1 MRNELLQAVWGGVLS
16 GSVYGLMAIGL
27 TLIWGA
33 VRLLNLAHGAL
44 YVVGAYAAWTVI
56 NHAGMPLAV
65 AIPTAVLAAA
75 LFGLVMHVLCI
86 RPMLGHEGWDSAS
99 IIATVGIAIA
109 LQAAA
114 LLVFGP
120 RVKRIPHVVDG
131 SFLIG
136 SVRIGYQGLVV
147 VGVAAAALALLYFY
161 LRSSRQGMA
170 IRAVSQ
176 QMDAAAL
183 MGIPVQRTY
192 AVVMMISA
200 GLAGLAGVMLS
211 SIFFLSPTSGFTPM
225 IIALLVTIFGG
236 LGSVK
241 GTIVAAYLI
250 GLFEASVQVF
260 MGPRLAL
267 PGLFL
272 FMIVVLIL
280 KPNGLYGVPEAQ
292 RL

>member
-1 MRNELLQAVWGGVLS
+1 MSELLQAIWGGMLS

-44 YVVGAYAAWTVI
+44 YVVGAYAAWTII
-56 NHAGMPLAV
+56 NVAGLPLLV
-65 AIPTAVLAAA
+65 AIPSAVFAAA
-75 LFGLVMHVLCI
+75 IVGFAMHVFAI
-86 RPMLGHEGWDSAS
+86 RPMLGRPGWDSAS
-99 IIATVGIAIA
+99 IIATVGVGIA
-109 LQAAA
+109 LQAVA
-114 LLVFGP
+114 LLLFGP
-120 RVKRIPHVVDG
+120 QVKRIPALVG
-131 SFLIG
+131 G
-136 SVRIGYQGLVV
+136 SVVVSEVRISFQGMIV
-147 VGVAAAALALLYFY
+147 VGVAVVSLLALYFY
-161 LRSSRQGMA
+161 LRTSRQGMA

-176 QMDAAAL
+176 NMDAAAL
-183 MGIPVQRTY
+183 MGVPVERTY
-192 AVVMMISA
+192 ALVIVLSA

-241 GTIVAAYLI
+241 GTIVAAYVI
-250 GLFEASVQVF
+250 GIFQASIQVF
-260 MGPRLAL
+260 VGPSYAL

-272 FMIVVLIL
+272 FMIAVLII
-280 KPNGLYGVPEAQ
+280 KPRGLYGVVEAQ

>member
-1 MRNELLQAVWGGVLS
+1 VTEALQALWGGILS

-33 VRLLNLAHGAL
+33 VRLLNLAHGSL
-44 YVVGAYAAWTVI
+44 YVAGAYAAWTVL
-56 NHAGMPLAV
+56 NVAGLPLVV
-65 AIPTAVLAAA
+65 AIPAAVLAAA
-75 LFGLVMHVLCI
+75 ALGYVLHALVV
-86 RPMLGHEGWDSAS
+86 RPMLGRPGWDSAS
-99 IIATVGIAIA
+99 IIATVGVAIA

-114 LLVFGP
+114 LLLFGP
-120 RVKRIPHVVDG
+120 RVKQIPPVWSGSVVVA
-131 SFLIG
+131 G
-136 SVRIGYQGLVV
+136 SVRISYQGLVL
-147 VGVAAAALALLYFY
+147 VAVSAVALAALYLY

-183 MGIPVQRTY
+183 MGVSVDRTY
-192 AVVMMISA
+192 AIVMMLSA
-200 GLAGLAGVMLS
+200 GLAGLAGVLLS

-225 IIALLVTIFGG
+225 IVALLVTIFGG

-250 GLFEASVQVF
+250 GLFESSVQVYL
-260 MGPRLAL
+260 GPRFAL

-272 FMIVVLIL
+272 FMIAVLIVR
-280 KPNGLYGVPEAQ
+280 PNGLFGVAEAQ

>member
-1 MRNELLQAVWGGVLS
+1 VTELLQALWGGVLS

-44 YVVGAYAAWTVI
+44 YVVGAYAAWTVL
-56 NHAGMPLAV
+56 NTAGLPLLV
-65 AIPTAVLAAA
+65 AIPVAVIAAA
-75 LFGLVMHVLCI
+75 VFGYVMHALFI
-86 RPMLGHEGWDSAS
+86 RPMIGRQGWDSAS

-120 RVKRIPHVVDG
+120 RVKQIPAVVSG
-131 SFLIG
+131 STVVG
-136 SVRIGYQGLVV
+136 GVRIGYQGLVV
-147 VGVAAAALALLYFY
+147 VAVAVVALTALYLY

-183 MGIPVQRTY
+183 VGVPVERTY
-192 AVVMMISA
+192 AIVMMISA
-200 GLAGLAGVMLS
+200 GLAGLAGVLLS

-250 GLFEASVQVF
+250 GVFESSVQVYL
-260 MGPRLAL
+260 GPRYAL
-267 PGLFL
+267 PGLVL
-272 FMIVVLIL
+272 FMIAVLIVR
-280 KPNGLYGVPEAQ
+280 PNGLYGIPEAQ

>member
-1 MRNELLQAVWGGVLS
+1 LSALLQAVWGGILS

-56 NHAGMPLAV
+56 NVAGFTLAV
-65 AIPTAVLAAA
+65 AIPSAVLAAA
-75 LFGLVMHVLCI
+75 AVGYLMHTLAI
-86 RPMLGHEGWDSAS
+86 RPMLGRPGWDSAS

-109 LQAAA
+109 LQAAT

-120 RVKRIPHVVDG
+120 RVKQIPAVIPG
-131 SFLIG
+131 SAIVA
-136 SVRIGYQGLVV
+136 SVRISYQGLVIVAVAV
-147 VGVAAAALALLYFY
+147 VALAVLYFY
-161 LRSSRQGMA
+161 LRSTRQGMA

-176 QMDAAAL
+176 HMDAAAL
-183 MGIPVQRTY
+183 MGVPVERTY
-192 AVVMMISA
+192 ALVMVISA
-200 GLAGLAGVMLS
+200 GLAGLAGVLLS
-211 SIFFLSPTSGFTPM
+211 SVLFLSPTSGFTPM
-225 IIALLVTIFGG
+225 IVALLVTIFGG

-250 GLFEASVQVF
+250 GLLESFVQVYL
-260 MGPRLAL
+260 GGALAL
-267 PGLFL
+267 PMLFL
-272 FMIVVLIL
+272 FIIFMLIVR
-280 KPNGLYGVPEAQ
+280 PNGLFGVAEVQ

>member
-1 MRNELLQAVWGGVLS
+1 MS

-56 NHAGMPLAV
+56 NTLGLPLGL
-65 AIPTAVLAAA
+65 AIPSAVLAAA
-75 LFGLVMHVLCI
+75 FVGFVMHLMVI
-86 RPMLGHEGWDSAS
+86 RPMLGSPGWDSAS
-99 IIATVGIAIA
+99 IIATVGVGIA

-114 LLVFGP
+114 LLLYGP
-120 RVKRIPHVVDG
+120 QVKRIPPLADG
-131 SFLIG
+131 SAVVSG
-136 SVRIGYQGLVV
+136 VRISWQGVV
-147 VGVAAAALALLYFY
+147 VVVVAVVSLIALYSY

-176 QMDAAAL
+176 DMDAAAL
-183 MGIPVQRTY
+183 MGIPVERTY
-192 AVVMMISA
+192 AVVIVISA

-225 IIALLVTIFGG
+225 IIALMVTIFGG

-241 GTIVAAYLI
+241 GTIVASYVI
-250 GLFEASVQVF
+250 GIFEASVQVYV
-260 MGPRLAL
+260 GPSWAL

-272 FMIVVLIL
+272 FIIAALIVR
-280 KPNGLYGVPEAQ
+280 PEGLYGVREAQ

>member
-1 MRNELLQAVWGGVLS
+1 MNELLQAVWGGVLS

-33 VRLLNLAHGAL
+33 MRLLNLAHGAL
-44 YVVGAYAAWTVI
+44 YVVGAYAAWTVLEV
-56 NHAGMPLAV
+56 ASLSLAV
-65 AIPTAVLAAA
+65 AIPAAVLAAA
-75 LFGLVMHVLCI
+75 MLGYAMHALVI
-86 RPMLGHEGWDSAS
+86 RPMLGRLGWDSAS

-109 LQAAA
+109 LQAVI
-114 LLVFGP
+114 LLIFGP
-120 RVKRIPHVVDG
+120 TVKQIPPLVSGSVVVG
-131 SFLIG
+131 T
-136 SVRIGYQGLVV
+136 VRIGYQGLVIV
-147 VGVAAAALALLYFY
+147 AVAAVTLTTLYVY
-161 LRSSRQGMA
+161 LRYSRQGLA

-183 MGIPVQRTY
+183 MGVPVKRTY
-192 AVVMMISA
+192 AMVMMISA
-200 GLAGLAGVMLS
+200 GLAGLAGVLLS
-211 SIFFLSPTSGFTPM
+211 SILFLSPTSGQTPM

-250 GLFEASVQVF
+250 GVFESSVQVYV
-260 MGPRLAL
+260 GPRFAL

-272 FMIVVLIL
+272 FMIAVLIVR
-280 KPNGLYGVPEAQ
+280 PNGLFGLPETQ

>member
-1 MRNELLQAVWGGVLS
+1 MSELLQAVWGGILS

-44 YVVGAYAAWTVI
+44 YVVGAYAAWTAI
-56 NHAGMPLAV
+56 NLVGFSLVV
-65 AIPTAVLAAA
+65 AIPVAVVAAGA
-75 LFGLVMHVLCI
+75 LGFLLHTVVI
-86 RPMLGHEGWDSAS
+86 RPMLGRPGWDSAS
-99 IIATVGIAIA
+99 IIATVGVAIA
-109 LQAAA
+109 LQAAT

-120 RVKRIPHVVDG
+120 RVKQIPAVVSG
-131 SFLIG
+131 SAVVA
-136 SVRIGYQGLVV
+136 SVRISYQGLVI
-147 VGVAAAALALLYFY
+147 VAVAVIALAALYFY

-176 QMDAAAL
+176 HMDAAAL
-183 MGIPVQRTY
+183 MGVPVERTY
-192 AVVMMISA
+192 ALVMVISA
-200 GLAGLAGVMLS
+200 GLAGLAGVLLS
-211 SIFFLSPTSGFTPM
+211 SLLFLSPTSGFTPM

-250 GLFEASVQVF
+250 GLLESSVQVYL
-260 MGPRLAL
+260 GGALAL
-267 PGLFL
+267 PVLFL
-272 FMIVVLIL
+272 FIIVVLIVR
-280 KPNGLYGVPEAQ
+280 PNGLFGVAEAQ

>member
-1 MRNELLQAVWGGVLS
+1 MSELLQAVWGGMLS

-56 NHAGMPLAV
+56 NTLGMPLVV
-65 AIPTAVLAAA
+65 AIPAAMVAAGAVGFA
-75 LFGLVMHVLCI
+75 MHVFAI
-86 RPMLGHEGWDSAS
+86 RPMLGSPGWDSAS
-99 IIATVGIAIA
+99 IIATVGVGIA
-109 LQAAA
+109 LQALA
-114 LLVFGP
+114 LLLYGP
-120 RVKRIPHVVDG
+120 QVKRIPPLVSGSAVV
-131 SFLIG
+131 S
-136 SVRIGYQGLVV
+136 SVRISYQGIIV
-147 VGVAAAALALLYFY
+147 VGVAVVSLIVLYYY
-161 LRSSRQGMA
+161 LRTSRQGMA

-176 QMDAAAL
+176 NMDAAAL
-183 MGIPVQRTY
+183 MGIPVERTY
-192 AVVMMISA
+192 AVVIVISA

-211 SIFFLSPTSGFTPM
+211 SIFFLSPNSGFTPM

-241 GTIVAAYLI
+241 GTIVAAYVI
-250 GLFEASVQVF
+250 GLFEASIQVYV
-260 MGPRLAL
+260 GPSYAL

-272 FMIVVLIL
+272 FMIAVLIV
-280 KPNGLYGVPEAQ
+280 KPQGLYGVPEVQ

>member
-1 MRNELLQAVWGGVLS
+1 MRQLLQAGWGGVLS

-44 YVVGAYAAWTVI
+44 YVVGAYAAWTVL
-56 NHAGMPLAV
+56 NVAGLPLAV
-65 AIPTAVLAAA
+65 AIPAAVVVAGV
-75 LFGLVMHVLCI
+75 FGLAMHTVAI
-86 RPMLGHEGWDSAS
+86 RPMLGKTGWDSAS

-114 LLVFGP
+114 LLLFGP
-120 RVKRIPHVVDG
+120 RVKQIPAVIDG
-131 SFLIG
+131 SMIVAG
-136 SVRIGYQGLVV
+136 TRISFQGLVL
-147 VGVAAAALALLYFY
+147 VGVAALSLAGLYLY

-176 QMDAAAL
+176 QMDAANL
-183 MGIPVQRTY
+183 MGIPVERTF
-192 AVVMMISA
+192 ALVMVISA
-200 GLAGLAGVMLS
+200 GLAGLAGVLLS

-250 GLFEASVQVF
+250 GLLQSSVQVYA
-260 MGPRLAL
+260 GPRFAL
-267 PGLFL
+267 PALFL
-272 FMIVVLIL
+272 FMIAVLVVR
-280 KPNGLYGVPEAQ
+280 PNGLFGVAEAR

>member
-1 MRNELLQAVWGGVLS
+1 MSDLLQAVWGGVLS

-56 NHAGMPLAV
+56 NTLGLPLAL
-65 AIPTAVLAAA
+65 AIPSAVVAAA
-75 LFGLVMHVLCI
+75 AVGFAMHVFAI
-86 RPMLGHEGWDSAS
+86 RPLLGSPGWDSAS
-99 IIATVGIAIA
+99 IIATVGIGIA

-114 LLVFGP
+114 LLLYGP
-120 RVKRIPHVVDG
+120 QVKRIPALADG
-131 SFLIG
+131 SVIVA
-136 SVRIGYQGLVV
+136 SVRISWQGLIVV
-147 VGVAAAALALLYFY
+147 CVAVISLVILYFY
-161 LRSSRQGMA
+161 LRTSRQGMA

-176 QMDAAAL
+176 NMDAAAL
-183 MGIPVQRTY
+183 MGIPVERTY
-192 AVVMMISA
+192 AVVIMISA

-225 IIALLVTIFGG
+225 IIALMVTILGG

-241 GTIVAAYLI
+241 GTIVAAYVI
-250 GLFEASVQVF
+250 GIFEASVQVYA
-260 MGPRLAL
+260 GPSYAL

-272 FMIVVLIL
+272 FIIAVLIV
-280 KPNGLYGVPEAQ
+280 KPEGLYGVPEAQ

>member
-1 MRNELLQAVWGGVLS
+1 VNELLQAVWGGILS

-44 YVVGAYAAWTVI
+44 YVVGAYAAWVVI
-56 NHAGMPLAV
+56 SQAGLPLAV
-65 AIPTAVLAAA
+65 AIPVGIAAA
-75 LFGLVMHVLCI
+75 AVFGLVMHVLCI
-86 RPMLGHEGWDSAS
+86 RPMLGRDGWDSAS

-120 RVKRIPHVVDG
+120 RVKRIPHVIDG

-147 VGVAAAALALLYFY
+147 VGVAVAALALLYFY

-241 GTIVAAYLI
+241 GTIVAAYVI
-250 GLFEASVQVF
+250 GLFESSVQVF

-272 FMIVVLIL
+272 FMILVLTVR
-280 KPNGLYGVPEAQ
+280 PNGLYGVPEAQ

>member
-1 MRNELLQAVWGGVLS
+1 VNELLQAVWGGILS

-44 YVVGAYAAWTVI
+44 YVVGAYAAWVVI
-56 NHAGMPLAV
+56 SQAGLPLAV
-65 AIPTAVLAAA
+65 AIPVGIAAA
-75 LFGLVMHVLCI
+75 AVFGLVMHVLCI
-86 RPMLGHEGWDSAS
+86 RPMLGRAGWDSAS

-120 RVKRIPHVVDG
+120 RVKRIPHVIDG

-147 VGVAAAALALLYFY
+147 VGVAVAALALLYFY

-241 GTIVAAYLI
+241 GTIVAAYVI
-250 GLFEASVQVF
+250 GLFESSVQVF

-272 FMIVVLIL
+272 FMILVLTVR
-280 KPNGLYGVPEAQ
+280 PNGLYGVPEAQ